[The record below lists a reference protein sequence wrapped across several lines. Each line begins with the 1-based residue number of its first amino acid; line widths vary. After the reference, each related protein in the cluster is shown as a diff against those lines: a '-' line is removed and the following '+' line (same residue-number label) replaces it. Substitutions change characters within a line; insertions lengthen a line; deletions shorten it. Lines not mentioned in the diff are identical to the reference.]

1 LYPVAIADRAAGFNV
16 LAGAEQTQFP
26 AVLVAGGNHQRSPLG
41 SQSDTIG
48 FDMDKSDIIDN
59 LNDLIQITEDSHDG
73 YSRSAEDAKDPDI
86 KALFTDLSAQRESM
100 VRELQNLV
108 RQHGGE
114 PKDSGTILAGAH
126 RFFVDLKSAVTGKDR
141 DSIIKEVERGESE
154 AIRRYENVLSKGL
167 PADASAVV
175 SRLLDRFRS
184 DRNRMASLK
193 RA

>member
-1 LYPVAIADRAAGFNV
+1 M
-16 LAGAEQTQFP
+16 
-26 AVLVAGGNHQRSPLG
+26 G
-41 SQSDTIG
+41 SQSDTTG

-108 RQHGGE
+108 RQQGGE

-167 PADASAVV
+167 PADVSSVV